1 MQMQS
6 LQKFCKTCPTPIE
19 HGVPQKEIFCKELTS
34 QLSSSFKIFFPF
46 QLNARDNSKPAG
58 LKAKKKSWW
67 DQEGEAESK
76 GSWSRRKQWLILGQV
91 EVSWIVVIIVNNLN
105 RRNTR

>member
-6 LQKFCKTCPTPIE
+6 LQKFCKTCLTPIE
-19 HGVPQKEIFCKELTS
+19 HAVPEKEIFAKSWPLNLVL
-34 QLSSSFKIFFPF
+34 LSKFFPF